1 MRVWEFEDF
10 SRTLG
15 ATKAVPWSFA
25 TLSLVCA
32 MEDDLNMFERGNFF
46 FHEMQF
52 E

>member
-10 SRTLG
+10 SKTLG
-15 ATKAVPWSFA
+15 ATKAVLWPFA
-25 TLSLVCA
+25 TLGLACA
-32 MEDDLNMFERGNFF
+32 MEDDLNLFERRYF